1 MPENTLKQQLYA
13 GKAAFGVMC
22 TFPSPP
28 VVEMLGHLGFDWIL
42 LDNEHGSITVD
53 TAEAC
58 IVAAELTGMAPI
70 VRPVGN
76 KAEIIAPFLDR
87 GAWGVQVPHVNTADE
102 ARAAVDA
109 VKYGPEGHRGIFS
122 GGRPAGYGFKGAT
135 ADYAREA
142 NRQTLV
148 CLMLEE
154 VEAIENLPDLVTVP
168 GVDVYFIG
176 SGDLSQS
183 MGHTGQPTHPDVQQV
198 MERGIKTITGAG
210 RIAGCS
216 CPDNMARIPLVTR
229 DQIVEKEKA
238 AYDAFMLSRANR
250 PNIGPYSL
258 LLHMPEMAQ
267 RLEALRTYLRDE
279 ASLPQKLQ
287 ELVMISVAREMGCA
301 FIWYAHAA
309 AARQAGVRGDIVDG
323 IREKHALANLD
334 PEEQTV
340 VDFTRELLQDRKV
353 SRPTFDAAT
362 ARFGQRGT
370 MTLTNLIACYAV
382 LAYNMNTYALEAP
395 AHPTEPALP

>member
-1 MPENTLKQQLYA
+1 
-13 GKAAFGVMC
+13 
-22 TFPSPP
+22 
-28 VVEMLGHLGFDWIL
+28 
-42 LDNEHGSITVD
+42 
-53 TAEAC
+53 
-58 IVAAELTGMAPI
+58 MAPI

-76 KAEIIAPFLDR
+76 KPEIIAPFLDR

-109 VKYGPEGHRGIFS
+109 VKYSPAGRRGIFS

-183 MGHTGQPTHPDVQQV
+183 MGHTGQPTHPDVQAV

-216 CPDNMARIPLVTR
+216 CPDNLIPPFLGLGVQYFHGTVGR
-229 DQIVEKEKA
+229 LLQQGSE
-238 AYDAFMLSRANR
+238 AYLKTM
-250 PNIGPYSL
+250 
-258 LLHMPEMAQ
+258 
-267 RLEALRTYLRDE
+267 
-279 ASLPQKLQ
+279 
-287 ELVMISVAREMGCA
+287 RE
-301 FIWYAHAA
+301 AA
-309 AARQAGVRGDIVDG
+309 AAAG
-323 IREKHALANLD
+323 K
-334 PEEQTV
+334 
-340 VDFTRELLQDRKV
+340 
-353 SRPTFDAAT
+353 
-362 ARFGQRGT
+362 
-370 MTLTNLIACYAV
+370 
-382 LAYNMNTYALEAP
+382 
-395 AHPTEPALP
+395 

>member
-1 MPENTLKQQLYA
+1 MRENTLKQRLYA

-28 VVEMLGHLGFDWIL
+28 VVEMMGHLGFDWVL

-58 IVAAELTGMAPI
+58 IAAAELSGTAPI
-70 VRPVGN
+70 VRPVAN
-76 KAEIIAPFLDR
+76 RPEVIAPFLDR
-87 GAWGVQVPHVNTADE
+87 GAWGVQIPHVNTADE

-122 GGRPAGYGFKGAT
+122 GGRPAAYGFAGTT

-154 VEAIENLPDLVTVP
+154 VEAIDNLPDLVTVP

-183 MGHTGQPTHPDVQQV
+183 MGLTGQQAHPDVQAM
-198 MERGIKTITGAG
+198 MERGVKTITAAG

-216 CPDNMARIPLVTR
+216 CPDTLIPKFLGLGVQYFHSTVGR
-229 DQIVEKEKA
+229 
-238 AYDAFMLSRANR
+238 
-250 PNIGPYSL
+250 L
-258 LLHMPEMAQ
+258 LQQSSHV
-267 RLEALRTYLRDE
+267 YLQTVR
-279 ASLPQKLQ
+279 Q
-287 ELVMISVAREMGCA
+287 
-301 FIWYAHAA
+301 AA
-309 AARQAGVRGDIVDG
+309 AAAGR
-323 IREKHALANLD
+323 
-334 PEEQTV
+334 
-340 VDFTRELLQDRKV
+340 
-353 SRPTFDAAT
+353 
-362 ARFGQRGT
+362 
-370 MTLTNLIACYAV
+370 
-382 LAYNMNTYALEAP
+382 
-395 AHPTEPALP
+395 

>member
-1 MPENTLKQQLYA
+1 MRENTLKRRLYD

-22 TFPSPP
+22 TVPSPP
-28 VVEMLGHLGFDWIL
+28 VVEMLGYLGFDWIL

-58 IVAAELTGMAPI
+58 IAAAELTGMAPI

-76 KAEIIAPFLDR
+76 KPEIIAPFLDR

-122 GGRPAGYGFKGAT
+122 GGRPANYGFAGST

-142 NRQTLV
+142 NAQTLV

-154 VEAIENLPDLVTVP
+154 TEAIENLPDLVKVP

-183 MGHTGQPTHPDVQQV
+183 MGYTGQQAHPEVQKL
-198 MERGIKTITGAG
+198 MERGVATITGAG

-216 CPDNMARIPLVTR
+216 CPDNLIPKFLGLGV
-229 DQIVEKEKA
+229 QYFHGSV
-238 AYDAFMLSRANR
+238 SR
-250 PNIGPYSL
+250 L
-258 LLHMPEMAQ
+258 LKQ
-267 RLEALRTYLRDE
+267 SSQTYL
-279 ASLPQKLQ
+279 QT
-287 ELVMISVAREMGCA
+287 V
-301 FIWYAHAA
+301 
-309 AARQAGVRGDIVDG
+309 RQA
-323 IREKHALANLD
+323 
-334 PEEQTV
+334 
-340 VDFTRELLQDRKV
+340 
-353 SRPTFDAAT
+353 AAT
-362 ARFGQRGT
+362 ARR
-370 MTLTNLIACYAV
+370 
-382 LAYNMNTYALEAP
+382 
-395 AHPTEPALP
+395 